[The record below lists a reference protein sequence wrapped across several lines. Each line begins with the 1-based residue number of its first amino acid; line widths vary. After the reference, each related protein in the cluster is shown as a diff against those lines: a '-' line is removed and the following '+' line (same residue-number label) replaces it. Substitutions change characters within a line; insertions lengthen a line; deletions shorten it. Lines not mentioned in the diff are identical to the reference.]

1 MNYSERFK
9 NYLLITL
16 KGMAVGLLIS
26 IVLSFILYRPDYYGF
41 DSFELYTFFLFV
53 LISLITSIL
62 FAYKD
67 GDNYILG
74 DMLSKVIDGIRD
86 IFLGSAFSANTLFLG
101 GIYLIIGIFK
111 LVIGLAVFLV
121 VALFSS
127 VTYVL
132 NFVYYFIMCIL
143 EKCHVLD
150 GKEKLCNALDKMVL
164 VLSVACVI
172 GIIYFGYKY
181 YTKTY

>member
-1 MNYSERFK
+1 MNYSKRFK

-16 KGMAVGLLIS
+16 KGYLIGLAASAAFIIIVELLANVNLVEYIPLI
-26 IVLSFILYRPDYYGF
+26 FILSVPAG
-41 DSFELYTFFLFV
+41 
-53 LISLITSIL
+53 LIVSVIL
-62 FAYKD
+62 AYKE
-67 GDNYILG
+67 GDSYILG
-74 DMLSKVIDGIRD
+74 DSLSNILDGIKNL
-86 IFLGSAFSANTLFLG
+86 FFGSVFSANT
-101 GIYLIIGIFK
+101 IYIGAILLIVGAIKI
-111 LVIGLAVFLV
+111 VIGLVVFSV
-121 VALFSS
+121 VALFAG

-143 EKCHVLD
+143 EKCHLLD
-150 GKEKLCNALDKMVL
+150 GKERLCNALDKMVL

>member
-16 KGMAVGLLIS
+16 KGFGVGLLIS
-26 IVLSFILYRPDYYGF
+26 VILSFVFFRPDKYGI
-41 DSFELYTFFLFV
+41 DTFVIGVLVLFV
-53 LISLITSIL
+53 PIGLIASII

-74 DMLSKVIDGIRD
+74 DMLSKVIDGIKNL
-86 IFLGSAFSANTLFLG
+86 FFGSALSANT
-101 GIYLIIGIFK
+101 IYIGAILLIIGAIK
-111 LVIGLAVFLV
+111 IVIGLIVFSV
-121 VALFSS
+121 VALFAG

-150 GKEKLCNALDKMVL
+150 GKEKMCEILDKLVL
-164 VLSVACVI
+164 VLSVACVV